1 MTPLCTA
8 QTAARLSA
16 VPAWWNVINRQ
27 RNLDNSN
34 SWQMV
39 LSNNQQYI
47 TPKYAV
53 HISYVQL
60 MTSACYEQLE
70 SLVLVRNKLPGIHSH
85 RQLNK
90 QQQQQQ
96 QQHRC
101 RRRLRDYQPRSSIS
115 STISQRQTTRIS
127 LALTTEF
134 QQNRVSF
141 ATVHELVKRHSWRI
155 CSLFFFSF
163 LYNSRHLC
171 DKTSSIQNKALLYVF
186 LWKL

>member
-1 MTPLCTA
+1 
-8 QTAARLSA
+8 
-16 VPAWWNVINRQ
+16 
-27 RNLDNSN
+27 
-34 SWQMV
+34 MV

-141 ATVHELVKRHSWRI
+141 ATVHELVKRHS
-155 CSLFFFSF
+155 
-163 LYNSRHLC
+163 
-171 DKTSSIQNKALLYVF
+171 
-186 LWKL
+186 